1 MKRYWSEICAAL
13 FLAVVISCFGGVI
26 VYASSAEQQ
35 ITDQMELTDLQ
46 SMVDEML
53 GEKTFSV
60 AEAFHRL
67 LSGEEVLSEES
78 VREFLH
84 SLLFYGI
91 EREKELIV
99 KLLLLLLFAAVFS
112 GFAGAFDNGQVG
124 EISFYVVYL
133 LVFTLLMNS
142 FSGLSA
148 SLLSMLAWITE
159 FMKEL
164 SPVYFMAVAA
174 ASGASSAA
182 AFYQGV
188 LLLVWLFQWILERV
202 LLPGVSLYI
211 LLRFVNHL
219 SREEMLG
226 KMADLLGAS
235 DITWSGSRT
244 AGGAWACSSGNGFSE
259 AECCRKNCRCSSWD
273 RERGKCS
280 YGTGP
285 YHSCS
290 CKKQSGHCAFTGD
303 PGGGGGAVGPI
314 WTFVTDLSLSGGCG
328 AACIRQTAGR
338 SLWHHG
344 RGMCTSDENPVYCG
358 NFMYAYI
365 SDPDGRRRLGMRTEL
380 YQWMKSL
387 AFFHVLTTALLHIL
401 PDKRYEQYIRLF
413 MGLLLVLLIC
423 TPIFAVVGKSEELL
437 SGFSNNYGREE
448 QVRMETEA
456 EGIRET
462 FLKGAYEQEL
472 KDQVQ
477 GILRKEG
484 IFSAK
489 TEVDMEKE
497 LQLTITLY
505 GTVTEKQR
513 EAVKNELERICGLRK
528 GQYQILASEDG
539 MEGVGSFPS
548 SGNPSSGGRTSGNP
562 KEQ

>member
-46 SMVDEML
+46 FMVDEML

-60 AEAFHRL
+60 TEAFHRL

-99 KLLLLLLFAAVFS
+99 KLLLLLLFAAIFS

-226 KMADLLGAS
+226 KMAELIETVISWGLRTLLGVAAGLKRS
-235 DITWSGSRT
+235 AIGKT
-244 AGGAWACSSGNGFSE
+244 AGAL
-259 AECCRKNCRCSSWD
+259 
-273 RERGKCS
+273 
-280 YGTGP
+280 
-285 YHSCS
+285 
-290 CKKQSGHCAFTGD
+290 
-303 PGGGGGAVGPI
+303 PGIGSAVNA
-314 WTFVTDLSLSGGCG
+314 V
-328 AACIRQTAGR
+328 
-338 SLWHHG
+338 
-344 RGMCTSDENPVYCG
+344 
-358 NFMYAYI
+358 
-365 SDPDGRRRLGMRTEL
+365 TEL
-380 YQWMKSL
+380 
-387 AFFHVLTTALLHIL
+387 VLTTAVLVRNSLGIA
-401 PDKRYEQYIRLF
+401 
-413 MGLLLVLLIC
+413 LLLVIL
-423 TPIFAVVGKSEELL
+423 AVGAGPLVRYGLL
-437 SGFSNNYGREE
+437 SLTYRFLAAAAQPVSDKRLVEAFGT
-448 QVRMETEA
+448 MA
-456 EGIRET
+456 EGCALLMRILFTAEILCMLT
-462 FLKGAYEQEL
+462 FL
-472 KDQVQ
+472 
-477 GILRKEG
+477 ILMAG
-484 IFSAK
+484 
-489 TEVDMEKE
+489 
-497 LQLTITLY
+497 
-505 GTVTEKQR
+505 G
-513 EAVKNELERICGLRK
+513 GL
-528 GQYQILASEDG
+528 G
-539 MEGVGSFPS
+539 
-548 SGNPSSGGRTSGNP
+548 
-562 KEQ
+562 

>member
-13 FLAVVISCFGGVI
+13 FLAVVINCFGGVI

-35 ITDQMELTDLQ
+35 ITDQMELTNLQ

-60 AEAFHRL
+60 TEAFHRL

-148 SLLSMLAWITE
+148 SLLSILAWITE

-188 LLLVWLFQWILERV
+188 LLLVWLFQWILEQV

-226 KMADLLGAS
+226 KMAELIETVISWGLRTLLGVAAGLQVVRGLVAPVMDS
-235 DITWSGSRT
+235 LKRSAVGKT
-244 AGGAWACSSGNGFSE
+244 AGAL
-259 AECCRKNCRCSSWD
+259 
-273 RERGKCS
+273 
-280 YGTGP
+280 
-285 YHSCS
+285 
-290 CKKQSGHCAFTGD
+290 
-303 PGGGGGAVGPI
+303 PGIGSAVNA
-314 WTFVTDLSLSGGCG
+314 V
-328 AACIRQTAGR
+328 
-338 SLWHHG
+338 
-344 RGMCTSDENPVYCG
+344 
-358 NFMYAYI
+358 
-365 SDPDGRRRLGMRTEL
+365 TEL
-380 YQWMKSL
+380 
-387 AFFHVLTTALLHIL
+387 VLTTAVLVRNSLGIA
-401 PDKRYEQYIRLF
+401 
-413 MGLLLVLLIC
+413 LLLVIL
-423 TPIFAVVGKSEELL
+423 AVGAGPLVRYGLL
-437 SGFSNNYGREE
+437 SLTYRFLAAAAQPVSDKRLVEAFGT
-448 QVRMETEA
+448 MTEGCALLMRILFTA
-456 EGIRET
+456 EILCMLT
-462 FLKGAYEQEL
+462 FL
-472 KDQVQ
+472 
-477 GILRKEG
+477 ILMAG
-484 IFSAK
+484 
-489 TEVDMEKE
+489 
-497 LQLTITLY
+497 
-505 GTVTEKQR
+505 G
-513 EAVKNELERICGLRK
+513 GL
-528 GQYQILASEDG
+528 G
-539 MEGVGSFPS
+539 
-548 SGNPSSGGRTSGNP
+548 
-562 KEQ
+562 

>member
-13 FLAVVISCFGGVI
+13 FLAVVINCFGGVI

-60 AEAFHRL
+60 TEAFHRL

-226 KMADLLGAS
+226 KMAELIETVISWGLRTLLGVA
-235 DITWSGSRT
+235 
-244 AGGAWACSSGNGFSE
+244 AGLQVVRGLVAPVMDSLKRD
-259 AECCRKNCRCSSWD
+259 RKS
-273 RERGKCS
+273 
-280 YGTGP
+280 
-285 YHSCS
+285 
-290 CKKQSGHCAFTGD
+290 
-303 PGGGGGAVGPI
+303 
-314 WTFVTDLSLSGGCG
+314 
-328 AACIRQTAGR
+328 
-338 SLWHHG
+338 
-344 RGMCTSDENPVYCG
+344 
-358 NFMYAYI
+358 
-365 SDPDGRRRLGMRTEL
+365 
-380 YQWMKSL
+380 
-387 AFFHVLTTALLHIL
+387 
-401 PDKRYEQYIRLF
+401 
-413 MGLLLVLLIC
+413 
-423 TPIFAVVGKSEELL
+423 VV
-437 SGFSNNYGREE
+437 
-448 QVRMETEA
+448 
-456 EGIRET
+456 
-462 FLKGAYEQEL
+462 
-472 KDQVQ
+472 
-477 GILRKEG
+477 
-484 IFSAK
+484 
-489 TEVDMEKE
+489 
-497 LQLTITLY
+497 
-505 GTVTEKQR
+505 
-513 EAVKNELERICGLRK
+513 
-528 GQYQILASEDG
+528 
-539 MEGVGSFPS
+539 
-548 SGNPSSGGRTSGNP
+548 
-562 KEQ
+562 

>member
-60 AEAFHRL
+60 TEAFHRL

-124 EISFYVVYL
+124 EISFYV
-133 LVFTLLMNS
+133 
-142 FSGLSA
+142 LSA

-211 LLRFVNHL
+211 LLKFVNHL

-226 KMADLLGAS
+226 KMAELIETVISWGLRTLLGVAAGLQVVRGLVAPVMDS
-235 DITWSGSRT
+235 LKRSAVGKT
-244 AGGAWACSSGNGFSE
+244 AGAL
-259 AECCRKNCRCSSWD
+259 
-273 RERGKCS
+273 
-280 YGTGP
+280 
-285 YHSCS
+285 
-290 CKKQSGHCAFTGD
+290 
-303 PGGGGGAVGPI
+303 PGIGSAVNA
-314 WTFVTDLSLSGGCG
+314 V
-328 AACIRQTAGR
+328 
-338 SLWHHG
+338 
-344 RGMCTSDENPVYCG
+344 
-358 NFMYAYI
+358 
-365 SDPDGRRRLGMRTEL
+365 TEL
-380 YQWMKSL
+380 
-387 AFFHVLTTALLHIL
+387 VLTTAVLVRNSLGIA
-401 PDKRYEQYIRLF
+401 
-413 MGLLLVLLIC
+413 LLLVIL
-423 TPIFAVVGKSEELL
+423 VVGAGPLVRYGLL
-437 SGFSNNYGREE
+437 SLTYRFLAAAAQPVSDKRLVEAFGT
-448 QVRMETEA
+448 MA
-456 EGIRET
+456 EGCALLMRILFTAEILCMLT
-462 FLKGAYEQEL
+462 FL
-472 KDQVQ
+472 
-477 GILRKEG
+477 ILMAG
-484 IFSAK
+484 
-489 TEVDMEKE
+489 
-497 LQLTITLY
+497 
-505 GTVTEKQR
+505 G
-513 EAVKNELERICGLRK
+513 GL
-528 GQYQILASEDG
+528 G
-539 MEGVGSFPS
+539 
-548 SGNPSSGGRTSGNP
+548 
-562 KEQ
+562 